1 MKNFFIKFWRWLFPW
16 YVLEVT
22 HRGHDLRIIVK
33 KFNKKSLKV
42 IRGVDSDNKTF
53 EIVSV
58 DPMDYSV
65 TEYKPYT
72 LKQKE

>member
-1 MKNFFIKFWRWLFPW
+1 MREFLKRFWRWMFPW

-22 HRGHDLRIIVK
+22 HRGKDLRIIVK

-58 DPMDYSV
+58 EPMDYRV
-65 TEYKPYT
+65 TEYKPYV
-72 LKQKE
+72 LE